1 MFAENGYS
9 CNVSLEYLL
18 TWWWY
23 RFPKAHIVS
32 MAVTLFSKCF
42 PGGYEVKVLKS
53 TNYFFSKAFRYMSQQ
68 TLPPAPPP
76 LLCLVCIISSLHRCC
91 ARRAVDIHFSFPG
104 ANFDWAFH
112 HSRPPH
118 LSPLQ
123 PLRNANGLPQ
133 SEVGLVSGV
142 AKAKAACSLFYSP
155 RSKEEPQAKSLL
167 SPPANSSAAQVTST
181 FAIEGVMTNK
191 NCKLL
196 L

>member
-1 MFAENGYS
+1 MFS
-9 CNVSLEYLL
+9 
-18 TWWWY
+18 
-23 RFPKAHIVS
+23 
-32 MAVTLFSKCF
+32 
-42 PGGYEVKVLKS
+42 GGYEVKVLKS

-68 TLPPAPPP
+68 TLPSPPP
-76 LLCLVCIISSLHRCC
+76 LLCLVCIISSLRHRCC

-142 AKAKAACSLFYSP
+142 AKAKAACSLFYSR

-181 FAIEGVMTNK
+181 FAFEGVMTNK
-191 NCKLL
+191 NCKLFM
-196 L
+196 